1 MANLSLNVL
10 NFRYG
15 DVLYYGAGE
24 PSVAPAQPSAQKE
37 QSGRYRYSTSCCHV
51 STG

>member
-10 NFRYG
+10 NFRDG

-24 PSVAPAQPSAQKE
+24 PSVAPAQHSAQKE
-37 QSGRYRYSTSCCHV
+37 MSGRYRYSTPCCHI